1 MARHANGKNTYAV
14 AGWVIAVAVIAA
26 VALIAALVWALTRGG
41 SGTDDAAQAEGS
53 VAASKAGSQDA
64 ASAATSETKTESG
77 SESAE
82 PATSSSKAP
91 ASSTAPAST
100 GSADTLLLLDTSD
113 ALAPNFDPVT
123 GAAADAA
130 QSLGE
135 KNKQV
140 ALWNYS
146 SPINPGVQV
155 GYRTNL
161 NFGPGADAA
170 GAVTQFG
177 TGGVPQTRSA
187 VIAAVQ
193 AASDHSQ
200 QTNDTT
206 RVLVVTTDT
215 KDDLDDKA
223 FADALKDAKGDKV
236 QLSVV
241 HLGKD
246 GADEQLEAA
255 ADGYSTV
262 DTPGDKKAVSQ
273 ALREA
278 AGI

>member
-193 AASDHSQ
+193 AAAARGLSFGAPTATETLLAEEVRRHRDLYYNGQLVPFAVQISGNFTHAH
-200 QTNDTT
+200 
-206 RVLVVTTDT
+206 RV
-215 KDDLDDKA
+215 
-223 FADALKDAKGDKV
+223 
-236 QLSVV
+236 
-241 HLGKD
+241 
-246 GADEQLEAA
+246 
-255 ADGYSTV
+255 
-262 DTPGDKKAVSQ
+262 
-273 ALREA
+273 
-278 AGI
+278 